1 MQANG
6 MMMLGEL
13 LQERKDAVIQRW
25 LDDVLATYPED
36 GSRAFE
42 RERDPFANPV
52 GHNLRKGT
60 RGIFEALLNGMDKET
75 IGNHLID
82 IIKIRAVQQFSAS
95 QAVAFVFSLKGAI
108 RRELADAAS
117 EPAIAAELLEL
128 EEQIDR
134 IALAAF
140 DIFLQCREQLLE
152 LRINEVK
159 RSMAWTVERL
169 NRRDAGP
176 ELTQLE
182 SGKRTTEDGNGRRE
196 GVR

>member
-1 MQANG
+1 MQENG

-25 LDDVLATYPED
+25 LDEVLATYPED

-42 RERDPFANPV
+42 REQDPFANPV
-52 GHNLRKGT
+52 GHHLRKGT
-60 RGIFEALLNGMDKET
+60 RGILEGLLDGMDKEA

-95 QAVAFVFSLKGAI
+95 QAVAFVFSLKGAV
-108 RRELADAAS
+108 RQELGDAARD
-117 EPAIAAELLEL
+117 PAIAVELLGL

-152 LRINEVK
+152 LRISEVK
-159 RSMAWTVERL
+159 RSVAWTVERL
-169 NRRDAGP
+169 NRRDAEP

-182 SGKRTTEDGNGRRE
+182 SGKRTTKDGNGRRE
-196 GVR
+196 GER

>member
-1 MQANG
+1 

-13 LQERKDAVIQRW
+13 LQERKDAVVQRW
-25 LDDVLATYPED
+25 LEDVLATYPED
-36 GSRAFE
+36 GARAFE
-42 RERDPFANPV
+42 REKDPFANPV
-52 GHNLRKGT
+52 GHSLRKGT
-60 RGIFEALLNGMDKET
+60 RGIFEALLDGMDTET

-95 QAVAFVFSLKGAI
+95 QAVGFVFGLKGAI
-108 RRELADAAS
+108 RRELGDAAS
-117 EPAIAAELLEL
+117 DPVMAVELLEL
-128 EEQIDR
+128 ETQIDR

-152 LRINEVK
+152 LRVNEVK
-159 RSMAWTVERL
+159 RSVEWTVERL

-182 SGKRTTEDGNGRRE
+182 PGRRATEDGNGRRE
-196 GVR
+196 GLR

>member
-1 MQANG
+1 
-6 MMMLGEL
+6 MLGEL
-13 LQERKDAVIQRW
+13 LQERKDAVVQRW

-42 RERDPFANPV
+42 REKDPFANPV
-52 GHNLRKGT
+52 GHSLREGT
-60 RGIFEALLNGMDKET
+60 RGIFEALLDGMDTER
-75 IGNHLID
+75 IGNHLVE

-108 RRELADAAS
+108 RQELGSAAS
-117 EPAIAAELLEL
+117 DPAIAAELHDVET
-128 EEQIDR
+128 QIDR

-140 DIFLQCREQLLE
+140 DVFLQCREQLLE

-159 RSMAWTVERL
+159 RSVAWTVERL
-169 NRRDAGP
+169 NRRDATQ

-196 GVR
+196 GLR

>member
-1 MQANG
+1 

-13 LQERKDAVIQRW
+13 LQERKDAVVQRW

-42 RERDPFANPV
+42 REKDPFANPV
-52 GHNLRKGT
+52 GHSLREGT
-60 RGIFEALLNGMDKET
+60 RGIFEALLDGMDTER
-75 IGNHLID
+75 IGNHLVE

-108 RRELADAAS
+108 RQELGSAAS
-117 EPAIAAELLEL
+117 DPAIAAELHDVET
-128 EEQIDR
+128 QIDR

-140 DIFLQCREQLLE
+140 DVFLQCREQLLE

-159 RSMAWTVERL
+159 RSVAWTVERL
-169 NRRDAGP
+169 NRRDATQ

-196 GVR
+196 GLR